1 MSNPLQTM
9 RILSFDFFSL
19 FNAKITRIRK
29 NNLLFGEVISAVEDV
44 GETEANPDESIAG
57 KRVEEAHDIIHRIAR
72 ILAMEEDKD
81 RGGGELLAE
90 VPWDGKKSG
99 ESIEVEDD
107 DGELACE

>member
-1 MSNPLQTM
+1 M
-9 RILSFDFFSL
+9 RIMSFDFFSL

-72 ILAMEEDKD
+72 ILAMETDESGAD
-81 RGGGELLAE
+81 GGADTSSGSADDSLVE
-90 VPWDGKKSG
+90 VPWDGKTTEETIDVQG
-99 ESIEVEDD
+99 EDE
-107 DGELACE
+107 